1 MHTCLKKK
9 KNEEMQQQQKTQKI
23 GNQSKSKNS
32 YTKNKNIVEIISKD
46 QINV

>member
-1 MHTCLKKK
+1 
-9 KNEEMQQQQKTQKI
+9 MQQQQKTQKI

>member
-1 MHTCLKKK
+1 
-9 KNEEMQQQQKTQKI
+9 MQQQQKTQKI

-32 YTKNKNIVEIISKD
+32 YTKNKNIVEIILKD